1 MWKAEGGLKEMDLE
15 IQTSEGGAEI
25 MTEEDQSQ
33 DQSLDQKLTGSVEMK
48 IIGNA
53 TVQREVDK
61 ITASHLLQQT
71 SLQSYL
77 PP

>member
-1 MWKAEGGLKEMDLE
+1 MRKAEGGLKERDLE
-15 IQTSEGGAEI
+15 IQTDERGAEI

-33 DQSLDQKLTGSVEMK
+33 DQSLDQKLAGSVEMK

>member
-1 MWKAEGGLKEMDLE
+1 MWKEEGSLKERDLE
-15 IQTSEGGAEI
+15 IQTAEGGAEI

-33 DQSLDQKLTGSVEMK
+33 DQSLDQKLVGSVEMK

>member
-1 MWKAEGGLKEMDLE
+1 MWKAEGGLKERDLK
-15 IQTSEGGAEI
+15 IQTAEGGAEI

>member
-1 MWKAEGGLKEMDLE
+1 MWKEEGSLKERDLE
-15 IQTSEGGAEI
+15 IQTAEGGAEI

-33 DQSLDQKLTGSVEMK
+33 DQSLDQKLVGSVEMK

-53 TVQREVDK
+53 TIQRGVDK

>member
-1 MWKAEGGLKEMDLE
+1 MWKEEGSLKERDLE
-15 IQTSEGGAEI
+15 IQTAEGGAEI

-33 DQSLDQKLTGSVEMK
+33 DQSLDQKLVGSVEMK

-53 TVQREVDK
+53 TVQRGVDK
-61 ITASHLLQQT
+61 ITASHLLQQK